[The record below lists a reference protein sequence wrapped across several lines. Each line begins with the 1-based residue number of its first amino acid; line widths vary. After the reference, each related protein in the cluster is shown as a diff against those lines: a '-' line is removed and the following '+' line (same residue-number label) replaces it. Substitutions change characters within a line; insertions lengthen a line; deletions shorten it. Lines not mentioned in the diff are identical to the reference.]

1 MYGSSWSLIRIVFDL
16 LDQMGSVSSEDE
28 LERLSERF
36 ERYSISADVSESE
49 SSGGGFLCRPY
60 YDHDCDS
67 EPSPLAG
74 PDFSDN
80 SAFPAQVP
88 VTLPVIGGRHVVITA
103 EDETEKPQR
112 ELTG

>member
-1 MYGSSWSLIRIVFDL
+1 MYGSLWSSIRVVFDL

-36 ERYSISADVSESE
+36 ESYSLSADVSESE

-74 PDFSDN
+74 TAFSDN
-80 SAFPAQVP
+80 SAFPARVP
-88 VTLPVIGGRHVVITA
+88 VTLSVIGGRRVMIPG
-103 EDETEKPQR
+103 EDETEKPER